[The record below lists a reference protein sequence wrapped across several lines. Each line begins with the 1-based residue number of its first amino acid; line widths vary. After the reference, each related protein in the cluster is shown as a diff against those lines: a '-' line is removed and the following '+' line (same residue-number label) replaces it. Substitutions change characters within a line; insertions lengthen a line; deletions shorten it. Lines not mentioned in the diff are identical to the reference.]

1 MTETLFY
8 MDLEKTRYINSF
20 SYSIEVDRDLDTEAT
35 MVPPLILQ
43 PFVENSIKHGFAG
56 KEKGNEIKISIR
68 PIQNNLLCEIT
79 DNGLGFSA
87 TQQAKT
93 PVSGYKKESLG
104 LKLTRE
110 RLQVINKMKNASSS
124 FTIEDILTEDNK
136 TKGTRVSLYL
146 PNTSAA

>member
-1 MTETLFY
+1 
-8 MDLEKTRYINSF
+8 
-20 SYSIEVDRDLDTEAT
+20 
-35 MVPPLILQ
+35 
-43 PFVENSIKHGFAG
+43 
-56 KEKGNEIKISIR
+56 
-68 PIQNNLLCEIT
+68 
-79 DNGLGFSA
+79 LGFSA